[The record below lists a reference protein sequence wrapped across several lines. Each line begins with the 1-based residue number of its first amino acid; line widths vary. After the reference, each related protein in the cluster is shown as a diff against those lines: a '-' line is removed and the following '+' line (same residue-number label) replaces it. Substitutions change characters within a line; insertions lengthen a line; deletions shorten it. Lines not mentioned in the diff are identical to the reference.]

1 MRIGLQDSHME
12 EVDQIQD
19 GDGRKMKTEKL
30 KSIKY
35 KCSAEA
41 NTQLMK
47 NKSYQHT
54 KRKKVAI

>member
-35 KCSAEA
+35 KCSVEA
-41 NTQLMK
+41 NTQLTK

>member
-1 MRIGLQDSHME
+1 ME
-12 EVDQIQD
+12 EADQIQD
-19 GDGRKMKTEKL
+19 GAGKKIKTEKL

-35 KCSAEA
+35 KCSVEA